1 MTTHDSVGVQPTPDA
16 PGASGLSR
24 ALWATLVVALALLGI
39 AVALASTRPS
49 TDAADAPASAP
60 SSVPTPTATDPAVP
74 ASTLTTTV
82 ADTTVASF
90 LAAVATVQPAD
101 FAKVASGAILEE
113 LQNDAQELEA
123 NGWSR
128 TGVAEVDGVTVLESD
143 DAKGTATVE
152 ACVDSSD
159 VATLDQNGDR
169 LNPEGT
175 ARALNLYSLARTDGA
190 WRVVSRTF
198 PDDTAC

>member
-1 MTTHDSVGVQPTPDA
+1 MTPHDPVGAVPTLHTRDR
-16 PGASGLSR
+16 GLTR
-24 ALWATLVVALALLGI
+24 ALWVTLVVALGLLTV
-39 AVALASTRPS
+39 AVALSAAGMPI
-49 TDAADAPASAP
+49 DEADAPAPVGAATT
-60 SSVPTPTATDPAVP
+60 PTPTATDPAVP
-74 ASTLTTTV
+74 ATTLTDTV
-82 ADTTVASF
+82 ADTTVAGF
-90 LAAVATVQPAD
+90 LTAVATATPAD
-101 FAKVASGAILEE
+101 FPKIASGAILEE

-128 TGVAEVDGVTVLESD
+128 TGAAIVDGVTVLESD
-143 DAKGTATVE
+143 DTTGTATIE
-152 ACVDSSD
+152 ACVDSTA

-169 LNPEGT
+169 LNPAGT